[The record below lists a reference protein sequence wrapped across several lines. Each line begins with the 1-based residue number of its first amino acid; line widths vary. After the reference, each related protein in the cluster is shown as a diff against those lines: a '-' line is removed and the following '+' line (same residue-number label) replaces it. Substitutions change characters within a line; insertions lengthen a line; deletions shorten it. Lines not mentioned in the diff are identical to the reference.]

1 MPMEPNPTPWWV
13 ELDRHR
19 ELESQA
25 RHTMQ
30 ERNDKVHE
38 AQAARIDSLEAWR
51 DQLRGAGRLV
61 YALIGS
67 NLLLAG
73 TLILQIFGTTR

>member
-1 MPMEPNPTPWWV
+1 MLEPHPQPWWV

-19 ELESQA
+19 ETEARA
-25 RHTMQ
+25 RHAMQ
-30 ERNDKVHE
+30 DRNDRVHD

-61 YALIGS
+61 YLLIGS
-67 NLLLAG
+67 NLLLAT
-73 TLILQIFGTTR
+73 TLVVQLFKTG